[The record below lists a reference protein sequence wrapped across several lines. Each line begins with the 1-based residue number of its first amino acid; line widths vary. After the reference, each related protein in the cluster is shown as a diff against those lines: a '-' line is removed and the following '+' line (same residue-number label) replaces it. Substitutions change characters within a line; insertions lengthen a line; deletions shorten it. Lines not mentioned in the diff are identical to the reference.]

1 MGGKV
6 MSINIEKW
14 KSGDLNKE
22 VREKIERNFEALVK
36 EMAIRFG
43 YAFSEMNAG
52 RTINNVYFF
61 NNENDFI
68 KWDANR
74 EGNSDLLIAS
84 LALPTG
90 TTQQATLKVAMLQT
104 PDSVIASGVSVPLEF
119 VYKSYYGDD
128 ENDASGT
135 PGTFAI
141 KVNGTEIADL
151 KTILV
156 HGKTYS
162 YELQEYMQSGDNTIY
177 ITITNN
183 EGATRNYTYNVQV
196 VSLEL
201 VFPSQSV
208 TALQTVQTASFNLP
222 VQLVGHSGNVEY
234 YLDNELKE
242 TVGME
247 ANSIHTFLVKVST
260 HGVHQ
265 VRFTATTAESGVSI
279 SAQPV
284 QSEFIF
290 STGNNTPAIA
300 SDFKQVQA
308 TLYDTLKIGYWV
320 FSQAESPVTINVSI
334 QSADGVVLYK
344 SAEQVALQN
353 GASSRQEWNVP
364 LLETSY
370 VGERKLV
377 LALGETVREFPI
389 AIQAAEF
396 TLAPASECFFHL
408 SSAGRTNNSADRNS
422 WKSVQ
427 NVNGVIHTYETVFSQ
442 YFAFAENG
450 SGWNYDAK
458 GDVACHVRAGDRI
471 SVNYCPFSTNF
482 GQGDDVTNFGT
493 KTGATFEIELATRT
507 CVNPETVIAKC
518 LDEEAGIGFI
528 IYANRVVYRTSSVSV
543 ETQFNENEKVRIGF
557 MTEVGNYTTGQ
568 PALFNTIWINGVPQ
582 VTTRYTRTETFRQ
595 ANLQDIVIGS
605 DECDVDVYSMR
616 GYLKALSIKEMIA
629 NYSYDT
635 PATADKL
642 AIYKRND
649 IFDGSGQ
656 VNYLKLR
663 AARPELPILFLQVD
677 HLPESKANDDIT
689 VPLTTLENPASV
701 AEDDAP
707 SHTSENTKMG
717 VQGTSSATVTA
728 VDPFGGFF
736 FFNYKLKYGKSLG
749 IFLTVYNKKVKAFS
763 LYVGGIASKTYC
775 LKKNYRSSEMA
786 NNAVI
791 SMLWTDVLK
800 YIQAYTPMQ
809 QAQLDETGV
818 ITYRNSIYSVP
829 CVAFWDKP
837 NAGRYFVGMFDFN
850 NDKSNSEIF
859 GLDREKYPDA
869 EFWEISENTT
879 NFLHKM
885 EKPYWDATEGE
896 VVNPVTAE
904 FEARFPDGSA
914 NLDGSGK
921 PLDYGNAINEAQV
934 ATAQVECE
942 TIRRFNNWNYECTRS
957 LATNALLSEAYT
969 DVDGRVWNTDTA
981 DYRTARFRT
990 EQPQYFN
997 LQFAL
1002 AYNIWRK
1009 RLLMIDSMS
1018 KNLQLLFV
1026 NRIMYPEVYD
1036 ADSGLGINNLGVMN
1050 MKFYY
1055 EDEDESEDLQIFNGA
1070 KNSFWNSLQ
1079 AAYPKEMQAMDNR
1092 MRGTGTPFSFEALIK
1107 MFEDHQDAW
1116 CEALFAYQMWAQYKS
1131 AKGGE
1136 LEAAYGDKKQQ
1147 RRWWL
1152 YNSFRYWDSK
1162 YSSGE
1167 AVRNQFTLA
1176 FWGSGGDIVGVKPYM
1191 QSYIGVRWGNTSN
1204 NVQTYRCLNYEKGVT
1219 VKNGTATS
1227 DNKNYYV
1234 SFLSADLITDTGDL
1248 SALGS
1253 VKVSDFSP
1261 LTRVRKIQIGRDE
1274 EGYENNDQYT
1284 LDFSHNTFLEVL
1296 DISNLK
1302 RLGYNEASGTT
1313 GDFVLSLRNN
1323 TLLKYIH
1330 AKGSS
1335 LTGVELPDSDKLL
1348 GMWLGSNIKYLN
1360 LQDKPNLDTLY
1371 MESGEYIQ
1379 TLYYKNCPKINIQSI
1394 VEDVLSY
1401 NNIALRNC
1409 SLEGINFVGFPIE
1422 RMMRLASIG
1431 AKLTGKIE
1439 LASSATDTLSAEQKQ
1454 QLIAQYGNIDDEKND
1469 LYVIYYIRSIGTVNV
1484 LGQNYF
1490 TSPGEYQLTAQILPG
1505 TGNNVSSIAWSI
1517 EENQYATINSKTGVL
1532 RVTKIATDSEPT
1544 AIVTCTVTK
1553 IGGSTVSGT
1562 LKVGFYQR
1570 AARLGDYVYA
1580 DGSFSDVYDSTRTIV
1595 GICYYINP
1603 DDPDDRRCFCPVYS
1617 NEARNMVFG
1626 SGTIQSQ
1633 NNTVDGVN
1641 SGLSINYNNFIDETN
1656 GKVKTFS
1663 NGALSFDNGKDML
1676 KAYIE
1681 KRNNVLASKS
1691 WPIPYTM
1698 DELFVYLEAYDTGTN
1713 TWNKE
1718 TKYFFPLCSY
1728 AYLYKPTIKDNEI
1741 LAEIFK
1747 EGNWYIPALFELAII
1762 QLYKELKNTE
1772 GYTYF
1777 RDAMNRGIISN
1788 IYSNNIASCITGS
1801 TNELARLVVQNSSV
1815 HIQCQFKNEQVWGE
1829 RYITHL
1835 CCNF

>member
-1 MGGKV
+1 MA
-6 MSINIEKW
+6 INIEKW

-22 VREKIERNFEALVK
+22 VREKIERNFDALVK
-36 EMAIRFG
+36 EMASKFG
-43 YAFSEMNAG
+43 YAFAEMNAG
-52 RTINNVYFF
+52 RTINNIYFF

-68 KWDANR
+68 RWDANR
-74 EGNSDLLIAS
+74 EGNADLLIAS

-119 VYKSYYGDD
+119 IYKSYYGDD

-135 PGTFAI
+135 PGTFTI

-162 YELQEYMQSGDNTIY
+162 YELKEYMQSGDNTIY
-177 ITITNN
+177 VTITNN

-208 TALQTVQTASFNLP
+208 TALQTVQTSSFNLP

-234 YLDNELKE
+234 YLDDELKE

-247 ANSIHTFLVKVST
+247 ANSIHTFLVEVST
-260 HGVHQ
+260 HGVHK

-279 SAQPV
+279 SAQPIE
-284 QSEFIF
+284 SEFIY
-290 STGNNTPAIA
+290 STGNDTPVIA
-300 SDFKQVQA
+300 SDFKQTQA
-308 TLYDTLKIGYWV
+308 TLYDTLKVGYWV

-334 QSADGVVLYK
+334 QSADGVVLYEA
-344 SAEQVALQN
+344 AEQVALQN
-353 GASSRQEWNVP
+353 GASPRQEWNVP

-370 VGERKLV
+370 IGERKLV
-377 LALGETVREFPI
+377 LALGETVREFPVT
-389 AIQAAEF
+389 IQAAEF
-396 TLAPASECFFHL
+396 TLAPASECFFYL
-408 SSAGRTNNSADRNS
+408 SSAGRTNNSADKNV

-427 NVNGVIHTYETVFSQ
+427 NVNGVIYTYETIFSQ

-458 GDVACHVRAGDRI
+458 GDIACHVRAGDRI
-471 SVNYCPFSTNF
+471 TFNFCPFSTNF

-493 KTGATFEIELATRT
+493 KTGMTFEIELATRT

-518 LDEEAGIGFI
+518 FDEESGIGFI
-528 IYANRVVYRTSSVSV
+528 IYANRVVYKTSSVSI
-543 ETQFNENEKVRIGF
+543 ETQFNENEKVRIGL
-557 MTEVGNYTTGQ
+557 MTEVGDYTTGQ

-582 VTTRYTRTETFRQ
+582 VTARYTRTETFKQ
-595 ANLQDIVIGS
+595 TNLQNIEIGS
-605 DECDVDVYSMR
+605 DECDVDVYTTDF
-616 GYLKALSIKEMIA
+616 YLKALTTKEMLS
-629 NYSYDT
+629 NYSYNT
-635 PATADKL
+635 PSTADKL
-642 AIYKRND
+642 AIYRRND

-663 AARPELPILFLQVD
+663 AARPDLPILFLQVD
-677 HLPESKANDDIT
+677 NLPESKANDDIT

-707 SHTSENTKMG
+707 SHTSENAKMG

-728 VDPFGGFF
+728 VDPFGDFF

-749 IFLTVYNKKVKAFS
+749 IFLTAYNKMVKAFS
-763 LYVGGIASKTYC
+763 LYVGGIASQTYC

-818 ITYRNSIYSVP
+818 VSYRNSIYSVP

-879 NFLHKM
+879 NFLHKI
-885 EKPYWDATEGE
+885 EKPYWDAAEGK

-914 NLDGSGK
+914 NLDGAGK
-921 PLDYGNAINEAQV
+921 ALDYGNAINEAQV

-942 TIRRFNNWNYECTRS
+942 TIRRFNNWNYECARS
-957 LATNALLSEAYT
+957 LATNAPLSEPYT

-990 EQPQYFN
+990 EQPKYFN
-997 LQFAL
+997 LEFAL
-1002 AYNIWRK
+1002 AYNILRK
-1009 RLLMIDSMS
+1009 RFLMVDSMS

-1026 NRIMYPEVYD
+1026 NLVLYVMYYD
-1036 ADSGLGINNLGVMN
+1036 TDSGLGINNLGVLN
-1050 MKFYY
+1050 MLFFY
-1055 EDEDESEDLQIFNGA
+1055 EDEDESENLQIFNGA

-1079 AAYPKEMQAMDNR
+1079 AAYPKELREMDNK
-1092 MRGTGTPFSFEALIK
+1092 MRGTGSPFSFEAVINA
-1107 MFEDHQDAW
+1107 FETHQDAW
-1116 CEALFAYQMWAQYKS
+1116 CEALYAYQMWAQYKA

-1136 LEAAYGDKKQQ
+1136 IEAAYGDKKQQ

-1162 YSSGE
+1162 YSSGD

-1176 FWGSGGDIVGVKPYM
+1176 FWGAGGDIVGVKPYM
-1191 QSYIGVRWGNTSN
+1191 QLYIGVRWGNTAN
-1204 NVQTYRCLNYEKGVT
+1204 DVQTYRCLDYKNGVT
-1219 VKNGTATS
+1219 VKNGTAS
-1227 DNKNYYV
+1227 ADNKNYYV

-1261 LTRVRKIQIGRDE
+1261 LKRARRIQLGRDE
-1274 EGYENNDQYT
+1274 EGFVNNDQYT
-1284 LDFSHNTFLEVL
+1284 IDLSHNTFLEVL

-1302 RLGYNEASGTT
+1302 RLGYNEASGTI

-1323 TLLKYIH
+1323 TLFKYLY

-1348 GMWLGSNIKYLN
+1348 GMWLGDNIKYLN
-1360 LQDKPNLDTLY
+1360 LQDKPNLEILY
-1371 MESGEYIQ
+1371 IESGEHIQ
-1379 TLYYKNCPKINIQSI
+1379 TLFYKNCPKINIQSI
-1394 VEDVLSY
+1394 TEEVLSY
-1401 NNIALRNC
+1401 NNMALKNC
-1409 SLEGINFVGFPIE
+1409 SLEGINFSSFDINKL
-1422 RMMRLASIG
+1422 MKLASIS
-1431 AKLTGKIE
+1431 AKLTGRIT
-1439 LASSATDTLSAEQKQ
+1439 LDSDATNTLTAEQKQ
-1454 QLIAQYGNIDDEKND
+1454 VLIGLYGDIDSESNA
-1469 LYVIYYIRSIGTVNV
+1469 LYIKYYVRSVVTVNIQ
-1484 LGQNYF
+1484 GQNYF
-1490 TSPGEYQLTAQILPG
+1490 TEPGDYQMKAQLLPV
-1505 TGNNVSSIAWSI
+1505 TGNNVKSILWSI
-1517 EENQYATINSKTGVL
+1517 EENQYATIDSKTGMLHVA
-1532 RVTKIATDSEPT
+1532 KISTNSEPT
-1544 AIVTCTVTK
+1544 AIITCTVDRLD
-1553 IGGSTVSGT
+1553 GSTITGT
-1562 LKVGFYQR
+1562 MKCGFYQR
-1570 AARLGDYVYA
+1570 AAKLGDYVYA
-1580 DGSFSDVYDSTRTIV
+1580 DGTFSDVYNSEKTVV
-1595 GICYYINP
+1595 GICFYINP
-1603 DDPDDRRCFCPVYS
+1603 NDPSDRRMVTPVNVLENTTRYNLIPNDTHSIGLYS
-1617 NEARNMVFG
+1617 TINGTDSNTFISASTTSQYYKNYVDENSEDGFVKFLYG
-1626 SGTIQSQ
+1626 SIS
-1633 NNTVDGVN
+1633 DW
-1641 SGLSINYNNFIDETN
+1641 
-1656 GKVKTFS
+1656 
-1663 NGALSFDNGKDML
+1663 DNGK
-1676 KAYIE
+1676 KNTEEFIAYRDTQLN
-1681 KRNNVLASKS
+1681 KNGK
-1691 WPIPYTM
+1691 PIPSNTK
-1698 DELFVYLEAYDTGTN
+1698 ELEEMVSAYGA
-1713 TWNKE
+1713 
-1718 TKYFFPLCSY
+1718 SY
-1728 AYLYKPTIKDNEI
+1728 YYQAFSYVTYYSPSIKDNEK
-1741 LAEIFK
+1741 LNDEFK
-1747 EGNWYIPALFELAII
+1747 EGAWYVPTVAEMARIAYYSDKERRYADSIFHDAKTNNVFNLLTKDNQPYAVSNSQSYMKMYVIRTYNDI
-1762 QLYKELKNTE
+1762 Q
-1772 GYTYF
+1772 
-1777 RDAMNRGIISN
+1777 
-1788 IYSNNIASCITGS
+1788 IYDVNMVDPLILIRAVCK
-1801 TNELARLVVQNSSV
+1801 
-1815 HIQCQFKNEQVWGE
+1815 F
-1829 RYITHL
+1829 
-1835 CCNF
+1835 